1 MKAAGSIAF
10 WMARRTRA
18 SLRTG
23 CSTFIPTH
31 SMPTSGRTAT
41 RAPAGADLRYFGSE
55 LTETSVKSIS
65 PASNASSAVFWSS
78 IGRKWISSKSGRRPF
93 HWGLRARMTTSF
105 GRHSFRTYGPD
116 VAGGLFL

>member
-1 MKAAGSIAF
+1 
-10 WMARRTRA
+10 
-18 SLRTG
+18 
-23 CSTFIPTH
+23 
-31 SMPTSGRTAT
+31 MPINGRTAT
-41 RAPAGADLRYFGSE
+41 LAPAGAALRYFGSE

-78 IGRKWISSKSGRRPF
+78 IGRKWTSSKSGRRPF